1 MPTGGLDYHVSTLD
15 VNFETPSA
23 MIPNIPSSRHGGLV
37 PTPILVLGVALLLVM
52 GLRLATAGGADSVE
66 HPEPRVDVTAA
77 GILPPV
83 RYAASP
89 QVSET
94 YDLAREIPQ
103 LLDGLYCYCHCSE
116 HSGHRSLL
124 SCFESDHAAGCDVCL
139 REAELAYRMHTRGES
154 LQAIRAAVDAAWG
167 A

>member
-1 MPTGGLDYHVSTLD
+1 V
-15 VNFETPSA
+15 
-23 MIPNIPSSRHGGLV
+23 
-37 PTPILVLGVALLLVM
+37 

-83 RYAASP
+83 RYAAYP

-103 LLDGLYCYCHCSE
+103 LLDGL
-116 HSGHRSLL
+116 
-124 SCFESDHAAGCDVCL
+124 
-139 REAELAYRMHTRGES
+139 YRMHTRGES